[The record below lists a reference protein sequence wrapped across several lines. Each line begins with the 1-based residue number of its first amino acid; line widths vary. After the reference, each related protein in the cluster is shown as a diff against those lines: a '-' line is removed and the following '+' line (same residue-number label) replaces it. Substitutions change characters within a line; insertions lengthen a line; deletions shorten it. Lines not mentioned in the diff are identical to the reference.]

1 MLMNNNDVGEVLITA
16 PAETTTVATVPAPDE
31 TEMRVL
37 GRLLRMA
44 DDYHGRNAMR
54 QAEEMYL
61 ELVEYHPSTPQAQ
74 QARDQ
79 LLMLCDEY
87 ERNGKL
93 HHARWLYEQLV

>member
-1 MLMNNNDVGEVLITA
+1 MVMNNNDTDDVLLTA
-16 PAETTTVATVPAPDE
+16 PAETTAVATVPAPDE

-44 DDYHGRNAMR
+44 DDYHARNAIR

-61 ELVEYHPSTPQAQ
+61 ELVEDHPATPHAQ
-74 QARDQ
+74 QARDR
-79 LLMLCDEY
+79 LLLLCDEY

-93 HHARWLYEQLV
+93 RHARWLYERLV